1 MGYDGLSIDI
11 YFTPCFQPLIEIAYA
26 SCTSSGRTDLTKP
39 FIDAFPSGFF
49 TEKAKFDAALE
60 EEEKLN
66 LATLGATV
74 VTAAETTSRDG
85 THQTQ
90 ILHSNLS
97 NGTATLRLLHARLQ
111 PLLLFFIDAA
121 SMIDQE
127 DPNWDV
133 LIAVETPSLEN
144 VDIAPRILGFATL
157 YNFWVF
163 PDKQRMRISQVLV
176 LPPYQGTGVG
186 KLLVE
191 SAYKI
196 ADKRNVIDITM
207 EDPTEDMQRLRDRID
222 LQRMLK
228 DTWPHL
234 VASSAIRD
242 VLKGAR
248 EGQDMGDGKG
258 VRNHK
263 LRASAEL
270 LQRMRKDFR
279 LSRQQ
284 AKRMW
289 ESLLY
294 KVALEL
300 GAHATAAVEDFIQST
315 LESQVLE
322 AKQESQD
329 KKMVMTEGQG
339 FVLFKQKPRKN
350 GFKNPSADQST
361 LPVEEMSEEKQRAA
375 ILEAV
380 NERIEEL
387 NRLCS
392 PSSAL
397 IDEENDEDDEEEDL
411 EGEEAQGEDIE

>member
-1 MGYDGLSIDI
+1 
-11 YFTPCFQPLIEIAYA
+11 
-26 SCTSSGRTDLTKP
+26 
-39 FIDAFPSGFF
+39 
-49 TEKAKFDAALE
+49 
-60 EEEKLN
+60 
-66 LATLGATV
+66 
-74 VTAAETTSRDG
+74 VTAAETTSSDG
-85 THQTQ
+85 VHQTQ
-90 ILHSNLS
+90 ILHSNLA

-127 DPNWDV
+127 DPNWDI
-133 LIAVETPSLEN
+133 LIAVEIPASEN
-144 VDIAPRILGFATL
+144 INMAPRILGFATL
-157 YNFWVF
+157 YKFWVF
-163 PDKQRMRISQVLV
+163 PDRQRMRISQVLV

-207 EDPTEDMQRLRDRID
+207 EDPTEDMQRIRDRID
-222 LQRMLK
+222 LQRMLQGI
-228 DTWPHL
+228 WPHEA
-234 VASSAIRD
+234 ASSAIRG
-242 VLKGAR
+242 VLNGAR
-248 EGQDMGDGKG
+248 EGQDMDDGKG
-258 VRNHK
+258 VRNLRP

-300 GAHATAAVEDFIQST
+300 GAYGIGAVEEFIHST

-322 AKQESQD
+322 AKQESQE

-339 FVLFKQKPRKN
+339 FVLFKQKSKKN

-375 ILEAV
+375 ISEAV

-392 PSSAL
+392 PSNAL
-397 IDEENDEDDEEEDL
+397 IDQENEEEE
-411 EGEEAQGEDIE
+411 EGQGEDIH